1 MSEPPRSEPPK
12 GDPQAEAER
21 RLRIML
27 ASEAKAQR
35 EALGRIKVG
44 FYGCVTLLV
53 AAFLILLFFF

>member
-1 MSEPPRSEPPK
+1 MSEPPKS
-12 GDPQAEAER
+12 DPRADAER

-44 FYGCVTLLV
+44 FYGCITILV
-53 AAFLILLFFF
+53 AIFLVLLFFY